1 MEFSVTQRERNSDGT
16 DRLQKQ
22 QFVNA
27 LKNRCFK
34 KNHKFHQKTFA
45 LESFHK
51 ATPTQVLSCE
61 IFEIFEKTVFH
72 RTPPVADSGII
83 KNWNSISVL
92 RFRAVS
98 CVSNPQKQP
107 SRGVLGKAVLK
118 VCNKFTVEHPFL
130 SAISIKLFY
139 LFFFCKF
146 AAYTQNILRTP
157 LRTAGLRRGALLK
170 KGL

>member
-1 MEFSVTQRERNSDGT
+1 MNF
-16 DRLQKQ
+16 
-22 QFVNA
+22 A
-27 LKNRCFK
+27 
-34 KNHKFHQKTFA
+34 KFLRTLFY
-45 LESFHK
+45 
-51 ATPTQVLSCE
+51 
-61 IFEIFEKTVFH
+61 

-157 LRTAGLRRGALLK
+157 LRAAGLRRGTLLK